1 MKKVVD
7 YIIVGQ
13 GLAGTLLH
21 YFLSKEGKKVIV
33 IDAHHKAAASKV
45 AAGTINPVTG
55 RRYVKSWLVEKL
67 IPFATQTY
75 RALEQDLGV
84 YFYHPMPV
92 LRTLA
97 NRREELAWEDRLL
110 NEYYAQYM
118 KEEAD
123 LGNYQGFVNEDYKY
137 GEVKQS
143 AQVEAGKLVDVY
155 RKTLEEKQEILT
167 GVFDFERLILKE
179 DSVQY
184 DRIRAQ
190 KVLFCEG
197 NQAKK
202 NPFFNYLPFLGA
214 KGEALIVKIPSTNFE
229 SMLKQRVFIIPL
241 PNDLYWI
248 GATSDKQYE
257 NDLPTTKGK
266 QYLVEHL
273 KEILDLPFEILEHKA
288 AIRPTVKDRRPFLG
302 LHPEYPQL
310 AIFNGL
316 GTKGAS
322 LGPYF
327 AQHMVAH
334 LIENKPLMKEV
345 DIERYHPLRG
355 KK

>member
-1 MKKVVD
+1 MKKEID

-13 GLAGTLLH
+13 GVAGTLLH
-21 YFLSKEGKKVIV
+21 YFLNKAGKKNII
-33 IDAHHKAAASKV
+33 IDNRHQAAASIV

-67 IPFATQTY
+67 IPFAAKTY
-75 RALEQDLGV
+75 QALEQDLGIH
-84 YFYHPMPV
+84 FYNPMPV

-97 NRREELAWEDRLL
+97 NRREALAWEDRLL
-110 NEYYAQYM
+110 NEYYEQYM

-123 LGNYQGFVNEDYKY
+123 LGNYQGFVNEDHQY

-143 AQVEAGKLVDVY
+143 AQVEVGKLVETY
-155 RKTLEEKQEILT
+155 RKQLEKAGEI
-167 GVFDFERLILKE
+167 VSEAFDFEKLRFKE
-179 DSVQY
+179 KSVQY
-184 DRIRAQ
+184 DEIVAQ
-190 KVLFCEG
+190 KIIFCEG

-202 NPFFNYLPFLGA
+202 NPFFNYLPFLGT
-214 KGEALIVKIPSTNFE
+214 KGEVLLVKIPNTNFE
-229 SMLKQRVFIIPL
+229 SMLKQRIFIIPL

-248 GATSDKQYE
+248 GATSDKEYQ
-257 NDLPTTKGK
+257 NNLPSAEGK
-266 QYLVEHL
+266 QYLIEHL
-273 KEILDLPFEILEHKA
+273 KEIINVSFEIVEHKA

-302 LHPEYPQL
+302 LHPTYPQL

-327 AQHMVAH
+327 AHQMMEF
-334 LIENKPLMKEV
+334 LTKGKPFMKEV
-345 DIERYHPLRG
+345 DIERYNNS
-355 KK
+355 